1 MKKLILIFLLSAFN
15 ITAAEEIIE
24 TNATVINISENVDVV
39 SKTAVESDKAV
50 ETKVKLEMESE
61 EEYVF
66 DIQQPTVKTVQVFR
80 ASGRGFLRG
89 VANLVTCPGELAR
102 GFTYEYTA
110 RKWYVAAGTSFL
122 AAFGGT
128 GARLC
133 AGAGD
138 IITLGTF
145 GDVAL
150 AEGFPD
156 YVWQGAW
163 VYKPPLAVPTKTTS
177 NPAVS
182 AVRPDKDIIAGVKT
196 RVIESRKQE
205 NTDFY
210 KSKLPRNA
218 Y

>member
-15 ITAAEEIIE
+15 ITAAEEFIE
-24 TNATVINISENVDVV
+24 TNADVINISGNVDAA
-39 SKTAVESDKAV
+39 SETAVKPDVLV
-50 ETKVKLEMESE
+50 ETKVELEMEPE
-61 EEYVF
+61 EKYIF
-66 DIQQPTVKTVQVFR
+66 DIQQPTVKTVEVFH
-80 ASGRGFLRG
+80 ASGRGLLRG
-89 VANLVTCPGELAR
+89 GANLVTCPGELIR

-145 GDVAL
+145 GDVDL

-163 VYKPPLAVPTKTTS
+163 IYKPPMAVPTKATS

-182 AVRPDKDIIAGVKT
+182 ATTPDKDIIAGVKK
-196 RVIESRKQE
+196 RIIKSREQE